1 MKKTWNFLWPAF
13 GLETFLVLPIMIQND
28 FDWALLF
35 AVVFALVLVGF
46 CIRDGWHH
54 GVLTDDERFYLKG
67 TERTKAKKRNSRKV
81 KE

>member
-1 MKKTWNFLWPAF
+1 MKRIWPMF
-13 GLETFLVLPIMIQND
+13 GLELFLVLPILIAVPND

-54 GVLTDDERFYLKG
+54 GVLTDDERFYI

-81 KE
+81 KK